1 MLEDKERA
9 KPSGVGGGTGDSQKS
24 PLGYKGS
31 VSGLK
36 GLLSNRI
43 AEGIA
48 NVVNS
53 LEGSS
58 TERSQSPVNAGS
70 TRKIPIDQIYPCPDQ
85 PRQVF
90 DPRSL
95 EELSQTMKELGQA
108 QAITVRKTAKGYE
121 IISGERR
128 YRAAKLAGLSQMD
141 CLVKEVSGPEGRLLA
156 LVENIQRQ
164 DLLPIEEAQFLKKV
178 LEENSSLSLDK
189 LAKNLGSHKSTLS
202 EKIQLTEIPDD
213 LQPLLYARGQNFTHR
228 HWRVISRISD
238 PALLREM
245 IKKAIDNQLSVSELE
260 RSVQALGIHK
270 APRRKSV
277 RVEDSVGRVSGSQA
291 KIFRVDGNSLRI
303 RSLTVDL
310 AKLTSESRNQLTLEL
325 QALLS
330 LVNTPAR
337 IDGVSE
343 DSRDSLRIWPIL
355 PTPSI
360 EVG

>member
-1 MLEDKERA
+1 MFKDKERDGA
-9 KPSGVGGGTGDSQKS
+9 DSHVGSQGAGEVLKT

-48 NVVNS
+48 SVVNS
-53 LEGSS
+53 LDSGSEKNS
-58 TERSQSPVNAGS
+58 NRELSGS
-70 TRKIPIDQIYPCPDQ
+70 TRRIPIDQIFPCSDQ

-90 DPRSL
+90 DPKSL

-108 QAITVRKTAKGYE
+108 QAITVRKTLKGYE

-128 YRAAKLAGLSQMD
+128 FRAAKLAGLTHMD

-178 LEENSSLSLDK
+178 LEENPSLSLEK

-202 EKIQLTEIPDD
+202 EKIQLTEIPED
-213 LQPLLYARGQNFTHR
+213 LQPLLFARGQSFTHR

-238 PALLREM
+238 SVLLREM
-245 IKKAIDNQLSVSELE
+245 LRKAVDNQLSVSELE
-260 RSVQALGIHK
+260 RSVQALGIQK
-270 APRRKSV
+270 APRRKREGEEKDPFLNS
-277 RVEDSVGRVSGSQA
+277 EKLKLFKA
-291 KIFRVDGNSLRI
+291 EGNFLRI
-303 RSLTVDL
+303 RPLSLDL
-310 AKLTSESRNQLTLEL
+310 SRVEPKHLGRLLNDLEDL
-325 QALLS
+325 KRSLLS
-330 LVNTPAR
+330 RMQESQKV
-337 IDGVSE
+337 DYSE
-343 DSRDSLRIWPIL
+343 NSINWVPKV
-355 PTPSI
+355 TAPSI